1 MDVGVDKVVVPSTRR
16 PAASSTREQSAVLV
30 APRISWAVLGKLRNR
45 GHTERAESVALVQIH
60 LGFER
65 GFVAAVDRL

>member
-30 APRISWAVLGKLRNR
+30 APRISWVVLGKLRKR
-45 GHTERAESVALVQIH
+45 GDTEWAKRAVLVQFR
-60 LGFER
+60 LDFEH
-65 GFVAAVDRL
+65 GCVAAVYAL